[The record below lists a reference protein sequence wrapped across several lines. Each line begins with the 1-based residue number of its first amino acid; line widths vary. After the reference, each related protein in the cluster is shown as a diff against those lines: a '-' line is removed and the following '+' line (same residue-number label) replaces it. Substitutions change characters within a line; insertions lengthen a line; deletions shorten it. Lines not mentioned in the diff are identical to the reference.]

1 MTTEYGRLLS
11 TQWDFF
17 WAPPDATVVQRD
29 EIAYV
34 ACPRDY
40 LYANTVTKTDA
51 PTHRLPSLLDE
62 VQAAHVGV
70 RSRWAVYEG
79 HGATGL
85 PELLPRY
92 GYDEP
97 ADYDAMVVGTDEY
110 RARPAAGIEVREVR
124 DLAGLRA
131 WLHVN
136 AQAFSG
142 RPMVDDEPS
151 QLQRELDLCTRP
163 GRRTLRYVAWDAGGE
178 PVAAASMNDYPA
190 LGLCFFWGGGT
201 APAARGRGADAARGA
216 ARGAPGAGWGGGAG
230 GGGACPPPP
239 GGGGGG
245 FGGGGAPPPAARGR
259 GAYSALVAARV
270 AAAAELGASLVGIF
284 AKTDTSAPIVG
295 KQGFRRIGRKSYWD
309 RPIR

>member
-1 MTTEYGRLLS
+1 VTTEYGRLLS

-178 PVAAASMNDYPA
+178 PVAAASMNAYPA

-201 APAARGRGADAARGA
+201 A
-216 ARGAPGAGWGGGAG
+216 
-230 GGGACPPPP
+230 
-239 GGGGGG
+239 
-245 FGGGGAPPPAARGR
+245 PAARGR